1 MDDQTRKAYWK
12 ALSAVLALEE
22 KTSHLQED
30 EVKAEKAIYSI
41 PMENDRE
48 NVWEI
53 WAEYVEQRMA
63 AQKKLDRIKFKLS
76 LVTLANDY

>member
-1 MDDQTRKAYWK
+1 MDEQTRKAYWQSL
-12 ALSAVLALEE
+12 AAVLALEE
-22 KTSHLQED
+22 KTSYLQED

-41 PMENDRE
+41 PMESDRE

-53 WAEYVEQRMA
+53 WSEYIEQRMA